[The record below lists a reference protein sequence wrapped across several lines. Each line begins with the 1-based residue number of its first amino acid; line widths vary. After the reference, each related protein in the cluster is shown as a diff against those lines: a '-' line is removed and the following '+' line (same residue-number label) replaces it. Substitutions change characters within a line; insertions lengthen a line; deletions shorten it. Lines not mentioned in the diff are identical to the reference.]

1 MNTNKKKTFK
11 GQVTKF
17 ALVAVLVPLFILGT
31 FSIIASYTS
40 AVNYVEDDVRNIA
53 QSAAETVRWK
63 IKSFLNVAIET
74 GGNTM
79 FENPEVPDETKQMVL
94 NSISA
99 GYGFK
104 SGTYIDADGHSL
116 DGNNYSDRDYFKAI
130 MGGAIGYVSDP
141 LLSKATGETAVIIAA
156 PVWKDGVFG
165 GTPAGMVC
173 FVPDGEFLNDI
184 ARDITV
190 GETGVAYMLNSSGD
204 IIAHQDS
211 DTADS
216 APNYIE
222 MAKTDRS
229 YKDISLIHAKMTAGE
244 TGALISDDENGQQV
258 IVGYAPILDTNG
270 WSIAVSAPASE
281 FLIVTY
287 VSIGI
292 MVGII
297 LAAGG
302 AAIALS
308 NFGGNRIASPVAVC
322 AESIRKLSEGDL
334 SSIVPMRTTNYE
346 TRVLADATS
355 KLAGDLNLIIGD
367 VGRCLGAMAN
377 GDFSVKLEY
386 GKDVYRGNFSALIE
400 SVGEIKNKLS
410 DTLSQINITADQVS
424 GSAEQ
429 VAGGS
434 QMLAQGAVE
443 QASSVDKLADSIRTI
458 ENKINETTENCDSG
472 RKLVD
477 ETVEYIRRADEDM
490 DSLTAAMSDISGAA
504 GEINR
509 IIKTIEDI
517 AFQTN
522 ILALNAAIEA
532 ARAGEAGK
540 GFSVVADEVR
550 NLAEKS
556 AAAAHETTELIERT
570 IRAVENGTGI
580 AAKTAEAVS
589 GVEERSAGVK
599 SIVDGI
605 AAASEEQ
612 AGMVYLITGEIE
624 TISGGV
630 QSTSSTAE
638 ESAAASEELSGQ
650 AVTLKNLIDK
660 FKLETV

>member
-1 MNTNKKKTFK
+1 MNTKKTIK
-11 GQVTKF
+11 RQVTKF
-17 ALVAVLVPLFILGT
+17 ALFAVLIPLFILGT
-31 FSIIASYTS
+31 FSVAASYLS
-40 AVNYVEDDVRNIA
+40 AVNYVKDDVRNIA
-53 QSAAETVRWK
+53 QSAAETVKWK
-63 IKSFLNVAIET
+63 IQSYLNVAIET

-79 FENPEVPDETKQMVL
+79 FQDPDVPGETKQTVL
-94 NSISA
+94 NSIAA

-104 SGTYIDADGHSL
+104 SGTYISADGQSL

-141 LLSKATGETAVIIAA
+141 LLSKATNETAVIIAA

-184 ARDITV
+184 ARDISV
-190 GETGVAYMLNSSGD
+190 GETGIAYMLNSSGD
-204 IIAHQDS
+204 IIAHQNS
-211 DTADS
+211 EMANS
-216 APNYIE
+216 GINYIDK
-222 MAKTDRS
+222 ARS
-229 YKDISLIHAKMTAGE
+229 EPAYRSMSLIHAKMTAGG
-244 TGALISDDENGQQV
+244 TGAELSDAENGRRV
-258 IVGYAPILDTNG
+258 IVGYAPIPDTDG

-281 FLIVTY
+281 FLIGTY
-287 VSIGI
+287 ISIAIIMGI
-292 MVGII
+292 F
-297 LAAGG
+297 LLAGG
-302 AAIALS
+302 AAIGLAG
-308 NFGGNRIASPVAVC
+308 FGGRRIGDPVAVC
-322 AESIRKLSEGDL
+322 AERIRRLSEGDL
-334 SSIVPMRTTNYE
+334 KSSVPMMATNYE
-346 TRVLADATS
+346 TRVLADATA
-355 KLAGDLNLIIGD
+355 KLTEDLDLIIGD
-367 VGRCLGAMAN
+367 VGKCLGAMAN
-377 GDFSVKLEY
+377 GDFSVKSGCGEE
-386 GKDVYRGNFSALIE
+386 VYKGDFSALIG

-410 DTLSQINITADQVS
+410 DTISQINITADQVS

-434 QMLAQGAVE
+434 QMLAQGATE
-443 QASSVDKLADSIRTI
+443 QAASVDKLANSIRTI
-458 ENKINETTENCDSG
+458 ESKVNETTANCDSG

-477 ETVEYIRRADEDM
+477 ETVDYIRRADEDM
-490 DSLTAAMSDISGAA
+490 GSLTVAMSDISGAA
-504 GEINR
+504 GEISR

-550 NLAEKS
+550 NLAAKS
-556 AAAAHETTELIERT
+556 GDAAHETTELIERT

-599 SIVDGI
+599 AIVDGI
-605 AAASEEQ
+605 ALASEEQ
-612 AGMVYLITGEIE
+612 AGMVNLITGEIE
-624 TISGGV
+624 NISGGV

-650 AVTLKNLIDK
+650 ALTLKNLIDR
-660 FKLETV
+660 FKLETAE

>member
-1 MNTNKKKTFK
+1 MNTKKKKTFK

-17 ALVAVLVPLFILGT
+17 ALVAVLIPLFILGI
-31 FSIIASYTS
+31 FSIITSYTS
-40 AVNYVEDDVRNIA
+40 AVGYVKDDVRNIA

-63 IKSFLNVAIET
+63 IKSYLNVAIET

-79 FENPEVPDETKQMVL
+79 FENPDVPDETKQTVL
-94 NSISA
+94 NSISV

-104 SGTYIDADGHSL
+104 SGTYIDAGGQSL

-130 MGGAIGYVSDP
+130 MSGAIGYVSDP
-141 LLSKATGETAVIIAA
+141 LLSKATGELSVIIAA

-184 ARDITV
+184 TRDITV
-190 GETGVAYMLNSSGD
+190 GETGTAYILNKAGS
-204 IIAHQDS
+204 IIAHKDS
-211 DTADS
+211 ELADS
-216 APNYIE
+216 TLNYIE
-222 MAKTDRS
+222 MAKTDKS
-229 YKDISLIHAKMTAGE
+229 YKDISLIHSKMTAGDSAAE
-244 TGALISDDENGQQV
+244 LSNDENGQKV
-258 IVGYAPILDTNG
+258 IVGYAPIPDMNG

-281 FLIVTY
+281 FLIDAY
-287 VSIGI
+287 ISIGI

-297 LAAGG
+297 LIAGG
-302 AAIALS
+302 AAIVLS

-334 SSIVPMRTTNYE
+334 SSTAPMKTTNYE
-346 TRVLADATS
+346 TGVLADATA
-355 KLAGDLNLIIGD
+355 KLSGDLKLIIGD

-377 GDFSVKLEY
+377 GDFSVKPEC
-386 GKDVYRGNFSALIE
+386 GEDVYRGDFAALIK
-400 SVGEIKNKLS
+400 SVGEIKSKLS
-410 DTLSQINITADQVS
+410 DTLSQINVTADQVS

-429 VAGGS
+429 VAGDS
-434 QMLAQGAVE
+434 QMLAQGATE
-443 QASSVDKLADSIRTI
+443 QAASVDKLADSIRAI
-458 ENKINETTENCDSG
+458 ETKVNETTSSCESG

-504 GEINR
+504 GEISR

-550 NLAEKS
+550 NLAAKS
-556 AAAAHETTELIERT
+556 GDAAHDTTELIERT

-599 SIVDGI
+599 AIVDGI
-605 AAASEEQ
+605 AMASGEQ
-612 AGMVYLITGEIE
+612 AEMVNLITGEIE
-624 TISGGV
+624 NISGGV

-650 AVTLKNLIDK
+650 AMTLKNLVDR
-660 FKLETV
+660 FRLETV